1 MLQVTFLYWYEDQST
16 PLWICCS
23 GVRSCFAVMMMHS
36 FQSVL
41 NTKLIG
47 SLKSISSPVTCTWL
61 SMLQFL
67 LALLWCLQPSLLHRG
82 TNIVTDEI
90 IHLCRCACIKM
101 VMAFFFFFAKVFRI
115 QVPIAKAMNSVLHFS
130 PSPLITVSLVRD
142 GQYFF
147 TLNQTQSPQ
156 WITLMLNKPNLPK
169 DLCIVHTLLFWPLRS
184 NKSWMGTSQ
193 FWTETWEQVNCTHG
207 NFNLHSF
214 KGSSRPHMLALIS
227 IPNKF

>member
-23 GVRSCFAVMMMHS
+23 EVSSCFAVVMMHS

-41 NTKLIG
+41 NTKLTG
-47 SLKSISSPVTCTWL
+47 SLKSISSPVTCTRL
-61 SMLQFL
+61 SMLKFL

-82 TNIVTDEI
+82 TNIVTGEI
-90 IHLCRCACIKM
+90 THLCRCACIKM
-101 VMAFFFFFAKVFRI
+101 VTAFFCKSL
-115 QVPIAKAMNSVLHFS
+115 QDSSPCSKSYEFS
-130 PSPLITVSLVRD
+130 PTFFTKSSNYCVTCQRWTL
-142 GQYFF
+142 FF

-156 WITLMLNKPNLPK
+156 CITQMLNKPNLPK
-169 DLCIVHTLLFWPLRS
+169 DLCIVHTLPFWPLRF
-184 NKSWMGTSQ
+184 NKSSMGTSK

-207 NFNLHSF
+207 NFNLQSF
-214 KGSSRPHMLALIS
+214 KCSSRPHMLALIS